1 MTKRSVDLEL
11 VTGNLSSPI
20 GLVAFPDNSGRLAVI
35 DQTGKIRIINSSG
48 TLMPDPYLDITSKM
62 VTLSPGYDER
72 GLLGLAFHPDYTT
85 NGRFFIYYNAPRRDG
100 GPAPGVN
107 WNNLSV
113 IAEYRVSAA
122 SANMADPNSER
133 RLLEID
139 DPQSNHNG
147 GTLAFDRAGHLYIA
161 IGDGGGAND
170 VGNGHVPDW
179 YPVNAGGNG
188 QDIEANLFG
197 NILRN
202 DGYFFK
208 Q

>member
-1 MTKRSVDLEL
+1 MKRPKAFLLVLVLVAFILPNCKKSDSSLQSEATASKSLTKRSVDLEL

-35 DQTGKIRIINSSG
+35 DQTGKIRIISSAG

-72 GLLGLAFHPDYTT
+72 GLLGLAFHPDYSS
-85 NGRFFIYYNAPRRDG
+85 NGRFFIYYNAPRRSG

-113 IAEYRVSAA
+113 IAEYHVSAA
-122 SANMADPNSER
+122 NANMADPDSER

-147 GTLAFDRAGHLYIA
+147 GTIAFDRAGYLYIA
-161 IGDGGGAND
+161 IGDGG
-170 VGNGHVPDW
+170 V
-179 YPVNAGGNG
+179 Y
-188 QDIEANLFG
+188 
-197 NILRN
+197 
-202 DGYFFK
+202 
-208 Q
+208 